1 MAKLYNLKIL
11 TPEREFFDGDI
22 EEVVVTVP
30 DGRIAFL
37 AGHTP
42 FTAPLEVGT
51 ISIKN
56 GDGEWEEAVNS
67 EGFMEVNRHG
77 AMIFVQTCERPEEI
91 DRRRAEEARI
101 RAEEA
106 LRQRQSITEYKQMK
120 LALARAMARLKITGG
135 S

>member
-1 MAKLYNLKIL
+1 MARLFNLKIL
-11 TPEREFFDGDI
+11 TPEREFFDSDI
-22 EEVVVTVP
+22 EEVVVSVP

-37 AGHTP
+37 ANHTP

-51 ISIKN
+51 ISIKT
-56 GDGEWEEAVNS
+56 GDGTWEEAVNS

-91 DRRRAEEARI
+91 DRRRAEEALK
-101 RAEEA
+101 RAEES
-106 LRQRQSITEYKQMK
+106 LRQKPSRNEYTQMK

-135 S
+135 K